1 MLVSE
6 ALDGVFAAKG
16 IVPILMVPLW
26 MEKPAPF
33 GAVFCFGFQAFCFG
47 RENTWVA
54 DFYTQ
59 SRFVHRVPL

>member
-6 ALDGVFAAKG
+6 ALDGVYAAKG
-16 IVPILMVPLW
+16 NIPILMVLRW

-33 GAVFCFGFQAFCFG
+33 GAVLCFGFQAFYFG

-54 DFYTQ
+54 DFYSQ
-59 SRFVHRVPL
+59 SHFVHRVSL